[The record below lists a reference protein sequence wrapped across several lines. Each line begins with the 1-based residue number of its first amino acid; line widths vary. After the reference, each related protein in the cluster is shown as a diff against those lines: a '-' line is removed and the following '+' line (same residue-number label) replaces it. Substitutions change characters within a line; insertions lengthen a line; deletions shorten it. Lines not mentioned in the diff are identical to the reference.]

1 MSRVERK
8 KPKSFSRFSWRR
20 VPQGALVLIRLPLL
34 IALPLFWIISLLGAA
49 GVLIV
54 QCFLWLSE
62 GEWVGMSAEL
72 FFSYFLPPTNPMVQW
87 LDDPQSWY
95 GTHALITGTPLFL
108 FLILIGGIWF
118 CVYAAIPESWA
129 RRRDCLLSLAF
140 GQALIVMSICIFLF
154 IGRL

>member
-8 KPKSFSRFSWRR
+8 KPKSFSRFSWGR
-20 VPQGALVLIRLPLL
+20 VAQGALVLIRLPLL
-34 IALPLFWIISLLGAA
+34 IALPFFWIISLLGAA
-49 GVLIV
+49 GVVIV

-62 GEWVGMSAEL
+62 GKWVGMSAEL
-72 FFSYFLPPTNPMVQW
+72 FFSYFLPPSNPLVQW

-129 RRRDCLLSLAF
+129 RRKDCLESLAF
-140 GQALIVMSICIFLF
+140 GQGLIVMSICMFLF
-154 IGRL
+154 LSRL

>member
-8 KPKSFSRFSWRR
+8 KPKSFSRFSWGR
-20 VPQGALVLIRLPLL
+20 VAQGALVLIRLPLL
-34 IALPLFWIISLLGAA
+34 IALPFFWIISLFGAA
-49 GVLIV
+49 GVFIV

-72 FFSYFLPPTNPMVQW
+72 FFSFFLPSSNPLVQW

-95 GTHALITGTPLFL
+95 GTHALITGTSLFL
-108 FLILIGGIWF
+108 FLIVIGGILF

-129 RRRDCLLSLAF
+129 RRKDFLESLAF
-140 GQALIVMSICIFLF
+140 GQGLIVMSICIFLF
-154 IGRL
+154 LSRL